1 MALRICLCGGQI
13 SSPRDGLIEAFGHS
27 LRSFTPPIWTGN
39 PADEA
44 TMTDHGLIAKL
55 RSVRVSRRALA
66 AGAAA
71 TLAARQ
77 GWSARAQESPAVV
90 YEGETFDA
98 SGTILRV
105 ASWGGSWQ
113 EMERKYLID
122 QFQKDFN
129 CTVEN
134 SSASPWFPKFIA
146 GGVDN
151 PPFDVTTWNQPELF
165 RAAKA
170 GAAQGGFFVPIAD
183 VRANVPNSVDLWDVG
198 YEFGHGMVYLFSQ
211 LGYGY
216 RTDTGEPPT
225 SFASFW
231 EDRYADKRG
240 TYITANTLQ
249 TLFFI
254 VASAVYGSGEDDLE
268 AGYEA
273 MRNAIPLKIGDFT
286 SHMQTLLE
294 RGEVDICVQHDG
306 EVFSQMDRAIPVD
319 FLSWQ
324 ERKPIHPQ
332 ILTVSQGSSDVQ
344 KRLAYAYVNRACS
357 AEIQELYA
365 AELYLHP
372 TNKNAVIPE
381 NLASK
386 GVAND
391 AAGVEGVWNPDWDW
405 YLENEQEIVETVNAI
420 FGLA

>member
-1 MALRICLCGGQI
+1 MTDDA
-13 SSPRDGLIEAFGHS
+13 GLIE
-27 LRSFTPPIWTGN
+27 
-39 PADEA
+39 
-44 TMTDHGLIAKL
+44 KL
-55 RSVRVSRRALA
+55 RSVRISRRGLA

-71 TLAARQ
+71 TLAARR
-77 GWSARAQESPAVV
+77 GWEARAQDSPAVV

-98 SGTILRV
+98 GGATLRV
-105 ASWGGSWQ
+105 AGWGGFWL
-113 EMERKYLID
+113 EIERASLLD

-129 CTVEN
+129 CTVEYI
-134 SSASPWFPKFIA
+134 SAWPWFPRFVA

-170 GAAQGGFFVPIAD
+170 GAAQGGFFVPIEE
-183 VRANVPNSVDLWDVG
+183 VRANVPNSVDLWDVA
-198 YEFGHGMVYLFSQ
+198 YESGQGITYLFSQ

-240 TYITANTLQ
+240 TYITSNTLQ
-249 TLFFI
+249 MIFFI
-254 VASAVYGSGEDDLE
+254 VASAVYGSGEEDLA

-273 MRNAIPLKIGDFT
+273 MRNAMPLKLGDFT

-332 ILTVSQGSSDVQ
+332 IRTVSQGSSDVQ
-344 KRLAYAYVNRACS
+344 KRLAYAYINRACS
-357 AEIQELYA
+357 PEIQERFA

-372 TNKNAVIPE
+372 TNRNAVIPE
-381 NLASK
+381 NLAAK
-386 GVAND
+386 GVTND
-391 AAGVEGVWNPDWDW
+391 AAGLDGLWSPDWDW
-405 YLENEQEIVETVNAI
+405 YLEHEQDVVETVNTI
-420 FGLA
+420 FGQA